1 MKVLLFFL
9 GVLVVWVLLVLAV
22 HAYIIINS
30 KMYMRGQKFKD
41 LFKKQK

>member
-22 HAYIIINS
+22 QAYVIINA
-30 KMYMRGQKFKD
+30 KMYMRGQKFKY
-41 LFKKQK
+41 LFKNQK